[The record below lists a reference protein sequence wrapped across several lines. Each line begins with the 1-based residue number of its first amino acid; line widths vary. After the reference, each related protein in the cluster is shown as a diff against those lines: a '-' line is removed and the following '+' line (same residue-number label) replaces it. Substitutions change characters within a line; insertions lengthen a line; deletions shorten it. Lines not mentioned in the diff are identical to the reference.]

1 MDKIR
6 IVYIIDRLEIGG
18 TEKQLLELIH
28 HLDRERFDPMLVCL
42 KDAGSYGIAEIP
54 CRQKILNVRKLKS
67 LTGLLALLRF
77 SCWLRNNHVDIVQ
90 TYFFDSTVFGVCSAK
105 LARIKKIIT
114 CRRDLG
120 FWYTPRLL
128 RVLRFLNRFT
138 DTILVNSRAI
148 KSNVVEKEKCRPNK
162 IRVIYNGINL
172 AYFSPDPGAPQRIKT
187 KYGIKEEK
195 IVGTVANL
203 NRGVKRVDLFIRAAA
218 LVCQSRND
226 ASFVIV
232 GDGHLK
238 AELQDLAQALEV
250 QDKVYFVGRQ
260 KNVLEWLHAFDIGVL
275 ASESEGFSNAI
286 LEYLACGLPVVC
298 TDSGGNKEII
308 DNGKN
313 GYRFENG
320 NCQKLSKC
328 ILKILSFHHNGF
340 NELNNKKAKKF
351 SWDRIIQIYSGFYGS
366 SRKCRVCN
374 SEWNNCGP
382 RNLRLL

>member
-28 HLDRERFDPMLVCL
+28 HLDRERFAPMLVCL
-42 KDAGSYGIAEIP
+42 KDAGTYDVAEIP
-54 CRQKILNVRKLKS
+54 CQQKVLNVRKLKS
-67 LTGLLALLRF
+67 LTGILALLRF

-105 LARIKKIIT
+105 LARVKKIIT

-138 DTILVNSRAI
+138 DTVLVNSRAI

-172 AYFSPDPGAPQRIKT
+172 AHFSPDPGAPQRVKAE
-187 KYGIKEEK
+187 YGIKEEK
-195 IVGTVANL
+195 VVGTVANL

-226 ASFVIV
+226 VSFVIV

-238 AELQDLAQALEV
+238 TELQDLAQALEV
-250 QDKVYFVGRQ
+250 RDKVYFVGRQ
-260 KNVLEWLHAFDIGVL
+260 KNVVEWLHAFDIGVL

-298 TDSGGNKEII
+298 SDVGGNQEVIE
-308 DNGKN
+308 NGLN
-313 GYRFENG
+313 GYRFATSNY
-320 NCQKLSKC
+320 KMLSDS
-328 ILKILSFHHNGF
+328 ILKILSFQNQKHGF
-340 NELNNKKAKKF
+340 SEANKERIKKF
-351 SWDRIIQIYSGFYGS
+351 SWGRIIQEYGVIY
-366 SRKCRVCN
+366 
-374 SEWNNCGP
+374 
-382 RNLRLL
+382 NLLSNASQ